1 VIELT
6 VESTGLNSHYDLTDR
21 ITTALQEH
29 GTGDGLAGVFAHG
42 STIGLTVMRYEPGA
56 VQDLL
61 RTLEGIAPQSP
72 TDGSRYLHELTTADP
87 NGFSHLKSSL
97 LGTSL
102 LVPFQ
107 DGTLAMSPSHRV
119 VLFDF
124 DLGPATR
131 RIFLDP
137 TRHPAPLTASAAR
150 DGKEDS
156 R

>member
-1 VIELT
+1 MIELT

-21 ITTALQEH
+21 IAAALQEH

-61 RTLEGIAPQSP
+61 RTLERIAPESP
-72 TDGSRYLHELTTADP
+72 ADGGRYLHELTTADP

-102 LVPFQ
+102 LVPFR
-107 DGTLAMSPSHRV
+107 DGRLAMSPSHRV

-124 DLGPATR
+124 DLKPATR
-131 RIFLDP
+131 RVFVDAP
-137 TRHPAPLTASAAR
+137 RPAATAPHTHEI
-150 DGKEDS
+150 KENS